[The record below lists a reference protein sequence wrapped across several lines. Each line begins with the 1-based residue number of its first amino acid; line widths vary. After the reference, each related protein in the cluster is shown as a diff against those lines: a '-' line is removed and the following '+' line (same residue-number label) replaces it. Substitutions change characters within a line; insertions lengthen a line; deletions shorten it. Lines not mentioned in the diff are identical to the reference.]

1 MFTSK
6 QLRYL
11 LLATILGMSAYAFIE
26 KSKPVVPNIVLIFFD
41 DLGYGDLSCYGALD
55 ILTPNLDRLASE
67 GIRFTNFL
75 SAQAVCSAS
84 RAALMTG
91 CYP

>member
-26 KSKPVVPNIVLIFFD
+26 KSKPVVPNIVLIF
-41 DLGYGDLSCYGALD
+41 
-55 ILTPNLDRLASE
+55 
-67 GIRFTNFL
+67 
-75 SAQAVCSAS
+75 
-84 RAALMTG
+84 LMTWDMVT
-91 CYP
+91 CRVMALWIF